1 MEKVRNIIHGSHD
14 PYAGFEPMPPDIQGW
29 ASTSEA
35 FKQCIDKI
43 KPKLIVEVG
52 TWKGASAIYMSS
64 LCMEHGSDFE
74 IVCVDTFLGS
84 VEHWTTITE
93 FIKKESLINGRPNV
107 YNQFLSNVISVGLQN
122 NITPFPIDSVNGALT
137 LSHFDVKADMVYI
150 DAGHDYDSVVAD
162 LILYKDIVRP
172 GGLLLGD
179 DWFHGPIKQAVSD
192 ALGEVHTLSHDK
204 FLWVKP
210 E

>member
-1 MEKVRNIIHGSHD
+1 
-14 PYAGFEPMPPDIQGW
+14 
-29 ASTSEA
+29 
-35 FKQCIDKI
+35 
-43 KPKLIVEVG
+43 
-52 TWKGASAIYMSS
+52 
-64 LCMEHGSDFE
+64 MEHGSDFE

-84 VEHWTTITE
+84 VEHWTTMTE

-172 GGLLLGD
+172 GGFLLGD

>member
-1 MEKVRNIIHGSHD
+1 M
-14 PYAGFEPMPPDIQGW
+14 
-29 ASTSEA
+29 
-35 FKQCIDKI
+35 
-43 KPKLIVEVG
+43 
-52 TWKGASAIYMSS
+52 
-64 LCMEHGSDFE
+64 
-74 IVCVDTFLGS
+74 
-84 VEHWTTITE
+84 TE